1 MATKTLV
8 FRSQEEHTDQRFQS
22 LRTAS
27 KTTKKKFKS
36 SEEDVVGQDSFPFVS
51 PEVLSVKEF
60 LNLDAAAAKKS
71 WAVENQTAVTEE
83 QLEMEK
89 RTLFGNEMEKLEVE
103 VIETNKVLRVRAD
116 HNARRKR
123 AEEKSLQLQKTFEE
137 RERRTPEVLFPLRHH
152 TVWEGMGVKLSCT
165 FQGCPKPEIKWY
177 KDGVLLQS
185 SSHPGKYKI
194 QSRFGHNTLEISRC
208 TIADSAEYKVVATNK
223 LGEAFS
229 FATVLVNSYQGVQ
242 SGYDSTKSTILV
254 SEMEADFDQTLQPSF
269 SREGGSLTLS
279 CEFSSDLLTYQRA
292 LLWFKDG
299 VPLPE
304 SQRRQLRTGSR
315 SASLTITQ
323 VYKEDEGLYSI
334 HLPTLTG
341 VKEQSAYVFV
351 RDAAAAVMGAPGS
364 PLDVECSDINKDYV
378 FLTWKPPSADGGSP
392 VVGYF
397 IDRLDIGSGQWVQCN
412 DAPHKLCR
420 FPVVGLREGGIYQF
434 RVRAVN
440 KAGVGRPSK
449 KTEAVT
455 MVDPSEAERVMVIQL
470 EKGKIVITKDQLE
483 GDILIPLPPT
493 DAHVSEVSGACVVLS
508 WTEPDPRGREPLTY
522 YIEKSVADSNSWQ
535 RANLEIPVHSPRFPV
550 FDLTKGK
557 SYCFRVRAVNKYGVS
572 EPSLPSEAASLRETV
587 VVPPPPHGVVSTR
600 NTNTSVVLQWKSP
613 KDFRDIIGYYIYCC
627 EVGTDNWMTV
637 NNKPVTST
645 RFIVHG
651 LVARKKYVFRIKS
664 VSAAGISDY
673 SEESAP
679 LVVKTAISAPST
691 PSSIALL
698 SCGKSEMVIGWR
710 APKWNGGDV
719 IQGYFLDQVDV
730 SESVWHEVN
739 VKPIATQVFKVGN
752 LKEDHLYQFQAT
764 AMNCVG
770 VGKASEP
777 SDPFLC
783 KEWTMPEPGPPY
795 GLLYREVRRKSLVLL
810 WEPPVYTGQSPVT
823 GYLVDICEVGSDEWK
838 AVTEEP
844 TSNTFLKVPG
854 LEAGRSYMFRVFA
867 VNAAGVGE
875 PSLPSE
881 EVKAETKP
889 GMKDVQIGVDEDGF
903 IFLEFQTPEWN
914 ESSEFLWTKN
924 YSKAIDQGRIR
935 IESKDD
941 RSRLIL
947 TNPSEQDLGLY
958 TVAMSDIDDISS
970 SYTFTDKELERLLEL
985 SWEIRNPLIALKSN
999 WAVEVSE
1006 KGDVRLWLQVEKL
1019 SSAAEL
1025 KLIFNNKEIAST
1037 ATHKINFDR
1046 ATGIV
1051 EVLID
1056 NFSEVDKGSYTA
1068 QIRDGQ
1074 AKNQF
1079 TFVLIDDNFKQALAQ
1094 SEFKRR
1100 DWKRKAGPHFLEFLT
1115 WKVTEDCE
1123 LHFSCKVTNMKK
1135 ETSLKWFKDGVEVT
1149 GVEYNPQTG
1158 ISTLVVRQVT
1168 KKEEGIYKVVL
1179 CDERGEDTSVIE
1191 LVGEGYEKVLRDL
1204 SRACAL
1210 SASPLKIQ
1218 CTMQG
1223 FKLYCSLKY
1232 YLDYMKTSWHFKE
1245 KRIDGEDR
1253 TKTGSS
1259 IQKVWIEIFSPTEAN
1274 KGKYTLEMFDGRETH
1289 KRTLDLSGQAFDDA
1303 LIEYQRLRQADIAD
1317 KNRAR
1322 VTKGLPDVVAIM
1334 EDKSLCLTCFT
1345 SGDPSPEVFWMKND
1359 REIVTGGQ
1367 YNITKDNVGSTIT
1380 INTVTTEDSGK
1391 YSVFARNKHG
1401 SETVSVTVSVYK
1413 HGETPKQGEVLI

>member
-1 MATKTLV
+1 MTV
-8 FRSQEEHTDQRFQS
+8 FSNEG
-22 LRTAS
+22 
-27 KTTKKKFKS
+27 
-36 SEEDVVGQDSFPFVS
+36 DVVGQDSFPFVS

-60 LNLDAAAAKKS
+60 LNLDSAAAKKS
-71 WAVENQTAVTEE
+71 WAVEKQTAVTEE

-116 HNARRKR
+116 HNAWRKR
-123 AEEKSLQLQKTFEE
+123 AEEKSLQQQKTFEE

-185 SSHPGKYKI
+185 SSHPGKYRI

-269 SREGGSLTLS
+269 PREGGSLTLS

-304 SQRRQLRTGSR
+304 SQRRQLHTGSR

-351 RDAAAAVMGAPGS
+351 RDAAAAVTGAPGS

-412 DAPHKLCR
+412 DAPHNICR

-455 MVDPSEAERVMVIQL
+455 MVDPSEAGRVM
-470 EKGKIVITKDQLE
+470 

-522 YIEKSVADSNSWQ
+522 YVEKSVAGSNSWQ
-535 RANLEIPVHSPRFPV
+535 RANLEIPVHSPRFPI

-572 EPSLPSEAASLRETV
+572 EPSLPSEVASLRETV
-587 VVPPPPHGVVSTR
+587 APPTGQAPGDLEQTCRASLCPLEASSLQST
-600 NTNTSVVLQWKSP
+600 VYLLC
-613 KDFRDIIGYYIYCC
+613 G
-627 EVGTDNWMTV
+627 MLL
-637 NNKPVTST
+637 

-739 VKPIATQVFKVGN
+739 VKPIATQVFKV
-752 LKEDHLYQFQAT
+752 
-764 AMNCVG
+764 
-770 VGKASEP
+770 
-777 SDPFLC
+777 
-783 KEWTMPEPGPPY
+783 
-795 GLLYREVRRKSLVLL
+795 
-810 WEPPVYTGQSPVT
+810 
-823 GYLVDICEVGSDEWK
+823 
-838 AVTEEP
+838 
-844 TSNTFLKVPG
+844 PG

-889 GMKDVQIGVDEDGF
+889 GMKDVEIGVDEDGFIFLEFQTPEWNESSEFLWTKNYSKAIDQGRIRIESKDDRSYMFRVFAVNAAGVGEPSLPSEEVKAETKPGMKDVEIGVDEDGF

-1068 QIRDGQ
+1068 QLRDGR

-1079 TFVLIDDNFKQALAQ
+1079 TFVLIDDNFKQALAQSEFKRRDWKRKADFKQALAQ

-1158 ISTLVVRQVT
+1158 ISTLVVTQVT

-1191 LVGEGYEKVLRDL
+1191 LVGEG
-1204 SRACAL
+1204 
-1210 SASPLKIQ
+1210 
-1218 CTMQG
+1218 
-1223 FKLYCSLKY
+1223 
-1232 YLDYMKTSWHFKE
+1232 
-1245 KRIDGEDR
+1245 KR
-1253 TKTGSS
+1253 
-1259 IQKVWIEIFSPTEAN
+1259 
-1274 KGKYTLEMFDGRETH
+1274 KGVAAYRVYTLQH
-1289 KRTLDLSGQAFDDA
+1289 
-1303 LIEYQRLRQADIAD
+1303 
-1317 KNRAR
+1317 
-1322 VTKGLPDVVAIM
+1322 
-1334 EDKSLCLTCFT
+1334 
-1345 SGDPSPEVFWMKND
+1345 
-1359 REIVTGGQ
+1359 
-1367 YNITKDNVGSTIT
+1367 
-1380 INTVTTEDSGK
+1380 
-1391 YSVFARNKHG
+1391 
-1401 SETVSVTVSVYK
+1401 
-1413 HGETPKQGEVLI
+1413 

>member
-1 MATKTLV
+1 MAATEATDYLHGSRLSKWNITRRYSFAMATKTLV

-60 LNLDAAAAKKS
+60 LNLDSAAAKKSCEEDVVGQDSFPFVSPEVLSVKEFLNLDSAAAKKSCEGDVVGQDSFPFVSPEVLSVKEFLNLDSAAAKKS
-71 WAVENQTAVTEE
+71 WAVEKQTAVTEE

-103 VIETNKVLRVRAD
+103 VIETNKVLRGRAD

-185 SSHPGKYKI
+185 SSHPGKYRI

-269 SREGGSLTLS
+269 PREGGSLTLS

-304 SQRRQLRTGSR
+304 SQRRQLHTGSR

-351 RDAAAAVMGAPGS
+351 RDAAAAVTGAPGS

-412 DAPHKLCR
+412 DAPHNICR

-455 MVDPSEAERVMVIQL
+455 MVDPSEAGRVM
-470 EKGKIVITKDQLE
+470 

-522 YIEKSVADSNSWQ
+522 YVEKVLS
-535 RANLEIPVHSPRFPV
+535 
-550 FDLTKGK
+550 
-557 SYCFRVRAVNKYGVS
+557 AVNNGMLFGFS
-572 EPSLPSEAASLRETV
+572 PSKPFSPSA
-587 VVPPPPHGVVSTR
+587 
-600 NTNTSVVLQWKSP
+600 
-613 KDFRDIIGYYIYCC
+613 
-627 EVGTDNWMTV
+627 
-637 NNKPVTST
+637 
-645 RFIVHG
+645 
-651 LVARKKYVFRIKS
+651 
-664 VSAAGISDY
+664 
-673 SEESAP
+673 
-679 LVVKTAISAPST
+679 APST

-752 LKEDHLYQFQAT
+752 VKEDHLYQFRAT

-844 TSNTFLKVPG
+844 TSNTFLKFPG

-889 GMKDVQIGVDEDGF
+889 GMKDVEIGVDEDGF

-1068 QIRDGQ
+1068 QLRDGR

-1158 ISTLVVRQVT
+1158 ISTLVVTQVTNMKKETSLKWFKDGVEVTGVEYNPQTGISMLVVTQVT

-1191 LVGEGYEKVLRDL
+1191 LVDE
-1204 SRACAL
+1204 
-1210 SASPLKIQ
+1210 
-1218 CTMQG
+1218 
-1223 FKLYCSLKY
+1223 
-1232 YLDYMKTSWHFKE
+1232 
-1245 KRIDGEDR
+1245 
-1253 TKTGSS
+1253 
-1259 IQKVWIEIFSPTEAN
+1259 
-1274 KGKYTLEMFDGRETH
+1274 
-1289 KRTLDLSGQAFDDA
+1289 AFDDA

-1345 SGDPSPEVFWMKND
+1345 SGDPSPEVFWLKND
-1359 REIVTGGQ
+1359 REIVTGDQ

-1401 SETVSVTVSVYK
+1401 SETVSVTVSVYR